1 MMSQQAPEIVTC
13 VDHRTHELPEV
24 LKLFMLFLQM
34 IAAAGGMVLL
44 LAVQALITA
53 WSGCALATRSLTAA
67 GRIVFLR
74 MCTWRQALYVFY
86 LGSAASRPSRQEP
99 WAGTPELV
107 PVRAEV
113 RVPSTSGS
121 RMTLLECSGGDR

>member
-13 VDHRTHELPEV
+13 VDRRTPELPEV

-34 IAAAGGMVLL
+34 TAAAGGMVLL
-44 LAVQALITA
+44 FAVQALIIA

-67 GRIVFLR
+67 GRNVFLR

-86 LGSAASRPSRQEP
+86 LGSVASRPSQDP
-99 WAGTPELV
+99 WTCSPELA